1 MEKQRLTRAGLKE
14 IHSVACT
21 RWKSSLELL
30 GANNPLEDYIE
41 LNQDQV
47 DAMFKACT
55 ATQLPIVSKY
65 LKQDDGSVD
74 VMQFRCDIYDK
85 EGRSIIQKRFDGEYA
100 RKSLL
105 LDHYYNWEIK
115 KDDEGYLCLIPT
127 KKK

>member
-1 MEKQRLTRAGLKE
+1 
-14 IHSVACT
+14 
-21 RWKSSLELL
+21 LELL

-74 VMQFRCDIYDK
+74 ISKVTYD
-85 EGRSIIQKRFDGEYA
+85 ENGTRLNDVYVVRHNAITSITKGFWLNPDF
-100 RKSLL
+100 
-105 LDHYYNWEIK
+105 NWEVKMIS
-115 KDDEGYLCLIPT
+115 DTPFLVPT